1 MKKNETRYEGIG
13 IVTRG
18 AKYWN
23 SVAAE
28 WQRGNSYT
36 LWRKHCDRTTA
47 DLLRSKFPP
56 NRAGF
61 LLKTDLFDEA
71 NGEGLL
77 SLLKNR
83 ARTVVGMDIAFKA
96 AELACIKY
104 PDINPLNADART
116 LPIRDESFDMIVSN
130 STVDHFP
137 ESTCILDSLR
147 EFFRV
152 LRPGGILL
160 LTMDNLMNP
169 FVAVRQLITFPVL
182 HRLGIVPY
190 YFGRTFGPRQLKTA
204 LKDCGFTFGRIMA
217 FMHSPRIPAVA
228 LSRVLARYGSANMQ
242 KRFLRLLLFPER
254 ITFHPICLVTGHFL
268 VVRAVK
274 P

>member
-1 MKKNETRYEGIG
+1 MTE
-13 IVTRG
+13 G
-18 AKYWN
+18 AKYWD

-28 WQRGNSYT
+28 WQHANYYS
-36 LWRKHCDRTTA
+36 LWRKYCDTVNAVLIRSSFPEERA
-47 DLLRSKFPP
+47 DH
-56 NRAGF
+56 

-71 NGEGLL
+71 YGQGLQ
-77 SLLKNR
+77 SLLNSR
-83 ARTVVGMDIAFKA
+83 ARIVVGMDIAFKTVEQA
-96 AELACIKY
+96 RTKY
-104 PDINPLNADART
+104 PDIIPLGTDTRS
-116 LPIRDESFDMIVSN
+116 LPFRGASFNVIVSN

-147 EFFRV
+147 EFFRI

-254 ITFHPICLVTGHFL
+254 IAFHPICLVTGHFL
-268 VVRAVK
+268 AVRAVK